1 MMNSYDCLK
10 LNILENKTISIMH
23 KTLVKMWIDQKKSSI
38 NWKMNMGFI
47 NINSATDQIQL
58 LDELIDDFNLEEV
71 TEDQD
76 YFVEKNF

>member
-1 MMNSYDCLK
+1 
-10 LNILENKTISIMH
+10 MH
-23 KTLVKMWIDQKKSSI
+23 KTLVKIWIDQKKSSI

>member
-1 MMNSYDCLK
+1 L
-10 LNILENKTISIMH
+10 
-23 KTLVKMWIDQKKSSI
+23 I
-38 NWKMNMGFI
+38 NV
-47 NINSATDQIQL
+47 NSATDQIQL

>member
-1 MMNSYDCLK
+1 
-10 LNILENKTISIMH
+10 MH
-23 KTLVKMWIDQKKSSI
+23 KTLVMMWIDQKKSFITRS
-38 NWKMNMGFI
+38 MNMGLI
-47 NINSATDQIQL
+47 NVNSATDQIQL

>member
-1 MMNSYDCLK
+1 
-10 LNILENKTISIMH
+10 MH
-23 KTLVKMWIDQKKSSI
+23 KTLVMMWIDQKKSFITRS
-38 NWKMNMGFI
+38 MNMGLI

-58 LDELIDDFNLEEV
+58 LDQLIDDFNLEEV